1 MFILLFKQFI
11 RSKSTIIALSLALT
25 AGVISLFI
33 GKQFLVKQEKAIA
46 EVTSFQQ
53 QHIERNTHF
62 HKDDFGLLMYY
73 LRFALINKPEQMAG
87 LSIGQRDVNLSV
99 QSVTIRAL
107 EAQKYDTDLNN
118 PYNLLSGNFD
128 LSFVVIY
135 LFPLLIIAFTFNLLS
150 EEQEGGTWK
159 LVTTQ
164 STSPIKYLL
173 AKLAVRAI
181 TVLIVL
187 ALLLFISISIL
198 SIQWNKTF
206 ALFAATCVAYLIF
219 WIALCF
225 LFVTFKKSSGFNALA
240 LLSSWVLLTV
250 LLPAGV
256 NNIITNKYPVP
267 EALRTIIKT
276 RDGYHNKWD
285 VDKSVTMDKFYE
297 LYPQFKKYPLPGKT
311 FSWLWYYAMWHM
323 GDYDAMQN
331 AQEMRSKLL
340 QREKASRAVAAFIPT
355 MHTQLQLNDIA
366 KTSMLNH
373 ITFLDSTTVFH
384 KKMRLHFYPKIFE
397 NGYVKREDW
406 NRFKP
411 EYFSESNEMKGDK
424 TLLPLVVASSFMFL
438 LSGIGFKRKQEV

>member
-1 MFILLFKQFI
+1 MFRLLFKQFI
-11 RSKSTIIALSLALT
+11 RSKTTIIALVLILT
-25 AGVISLFI
+25 AGIISLFI
-33 GKQFLVKQEKAIA
+33 GKQFLARQEKAIMQ
-46 EVTSFQQ
+46 VTKFQQ

-73 LRFALINKPEQMAG
+73 LRFGLINKPEQLAG
-87 LSIGQRDVNLSV
+87 LSIGQRDVNVSV

-118 PYNLLSGNFD
+118 PYNLLSGNLD

-150 EEQEGGTWK
+150 EEKEGGTWK
-159 LVTTQ
+159 LVTAQ
-164 STSPIKYLL
+164 STSPGKFLL
-173 AKLAVRAI
+173 AKLAVRAT
-181 TVLIVL
+181 TVLMIL
-187 ALLLFISISIL
+187 ALLLFVSIPIL

-206 ALFAATCVAYLIF
+206 TLFAASCVCYLIF
-219 WIALCF
+219 WMALCF
-225 LFVTFKKSSGFNALA
+225 LFVTFKKASGFNALA

-267 EALRTIIKT
+267 EALQTIIRN
-276 RDGYHNKWD
+276 RDGYHKKWD
-285 VDKSVTMDKFYE
+285 VDKSITKSKFYE

-323 GDYDAMQN
+323 GDYDAMPD
-331 AQEMRSKLL
+331 AQEMRGKLL

-373 ITFLDSTTVFH
+373 ITFLDSTTTFH
-384 KKMRLHFYPKIFE
+384 EKMRLHFYPKIFE
-397 NGYVKREDW
+397 NADVKSEDW
-406 NRFKP
+406 ERLGP
-411 EYFSESNEMKGDK
+411 EYFSDCNNINWGK
-424 TLLPLVVASSFMFL
+424 TLLPPVIAISFIL
-438 LSGIGFKRKQEV
+438 LFSCINFRNKYEI